1 MVKARKWASSPP
13 ASVLLSLGTPAMA
26 GLFALVLYT
35 PTTAPVVDRLG
46 FRGTWCSIYAQLHS
60 FSYDSIYY
68 SFSNKCQQLKF
79 KLKTS
84 KFMFSHELDILA
96 CM

>member
-1 MVKARKWASSPP
+1 MVKARKWEQSP
-13 ASVLLSLGTPAMA
+13 SVSTAEPGDPCHG
-26 GLFALVLYT
+26 GLFALVLCT
-35 PTTAPVVDRLG
+35 SITAPVVERLG
-46 FRGTWCSIYAQLHS
+46 LRGMWCSIYAQLHF

-68 SFSNKCQQLKF
+68 SFSNKYQQLKF